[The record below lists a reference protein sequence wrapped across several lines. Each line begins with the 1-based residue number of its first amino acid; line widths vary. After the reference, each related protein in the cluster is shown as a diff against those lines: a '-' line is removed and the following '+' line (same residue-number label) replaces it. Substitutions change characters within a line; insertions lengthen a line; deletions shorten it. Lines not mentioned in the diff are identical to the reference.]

1 MGDRNVLLILA
12 DQHTPRVLGA
22 YGNRQVCTPNLDAL
36 SRDGLRFDAAYCN
49 SPLCA
54 PSRAS
59 LVTGRYVHQ
68 LATWDNAAPYTGA
81 EASSWG
87 ALATRHGVEVTTIGK
102 LHFRNTEDPTG
113 FPDQRLAMHVA
124 NGTGDPYPLLRGR
137 MRTNPSERAALL
149 AAGPGDCPYDR
160 YDADIAAEAVRYL
173 THEASADRP
182 WLLTV
187 SFLRPHDPYVVPP
200 RYWEQYAGEA
210 LPLPP
215 AWAADSWPR
224 HPGYELRRR
233 LTDTETGLTE
243 QEIRRVLHA
252 YYALVTE
259 TDDHVGQVLDALARR
274 ADAGTTTVIYTADHG
289 DMLGA
294 HGLWTKMTMYED
306 SVRVPLIVAR
316 PGSAAG
322 VVDAPVSLVDLYPTI
337 RDLLDLPRA
346 AEDADLPG
354 QSLLAADDTPVFA
367 ELHASYAPSA
377 VYMLRT
383 ARHKLIHHVG
393 APPQLFDLDHD
404 PDELD
409 DLADRP
415 EHATTL
421 AELTARLERIVD
433 PAGTDRAAKQSQQTR
448 IDRAGGAAALAARGI
463 GVHFTPVP

>member
-22 YGNRQVCTPNLDAL
+22 YGNNQVQTPNLDAL
-36 SRDGLRFDAAYCN
+36 SADGLRFGAAYCN

-59 LVTGRYVHQ
+59 LATGRYVHQ

-81 EASSWG
+81 QAASWG
-87 ALATRHGVEVTTIGK
+87 ALATRHGVAVTTIGK

-149 AAGPGDCPYDR
+149 AAGPGECPYDE

-173 THEASADRP
+173 THEAPADRP

-187 SFLRPHDPYVVPP
+187 SFLRPHDPYVVPQSYWD
-200 RYWEQYAGEA
+200 RYDSDA

-215 AWAADSWPR
+215 AWAPESWPR

-243 QEIRRVLHA
+243 QELRRVLHA
-252 YYALVTE
+252 YYALVSE
-259 TDDHVGQVLDALARR
+259 TDEHVGQVLDALAHR
-274 ADAGTTTVIYTADHG
+274 ADAGATTVIYTADHG
-289 DMLGA
+289 DLLGA
-294 HGLWTKMTMYED
+294 HGLWTKMAMYED
-306 SVRVPLIVAR
+306 SVRVPLIIAGRGVD
-316 PGSAAG
+316 AG
-322 VVDAPVSLVDLYPTI
+322 VVDTPVSLVDLYPTI
-337 RDLLDLPRA
+337 RDLLELPAA
-346 AEDADLPG
+346 AEDTDLPG
-354 QSLLAADDTPVFA
+354 QTLLAPDDRPVFA

-377 VYMLRT
+377 VYMLRMGS
-383 ARHKLIHHVG
+383 HKLIHHVDG
-393 APPQLFDLDHD
+393 PPQLFDLDDD

-409 DLADRP
+409 DLSGRR
-415 EHATTL
+415 EHAATL
-421 AELTARLERIVD
+421 AALTARLEQIVD
-433 PAGTDRAAKQSQQTR
+433 LSGADRAAKQSQQTR
-448 IDRAGGAAALAARGI
+448 IDRAGGEAALLARGI